1 MAFYSLLVNNAR
13 HPMNNPGGPPFQG
26 APHPYPHAPPPHAF
40 RPMPPPPANW
50 LPPGWTEHKAPD
62 GMPYY
67 YNAASGTSSWVKPTL
82 APPGPPGMGPPGMGP
97 PGMTPPFAPPP
108 HMMQGPPPPGVA
120 NYHQPQLY
128 PPGVAPPEPSIRAQD
143 SSTSKGKKT
152 KKAKKEK
159 AVKKYSS
166 RKRHRCT
173 TTHLCVLFDGSNIL
187 PYTSSSEPN
196 Q

>member
-1 MAFYSLLVNNAR
+1 MAFYSLLVNNAK

-82 APPGPPGMGPPGMGP
+82 APPGPPGMGPPGM
-97 PGMTPPFAPPP
+97 TPPFAPPP
-108 HMMQGPPPPGVA
+108 HMMQGPLPPGVA

-173 TTHLCVLFDGSNIL
+173 TTHLCVLFDGSNI
-187 PYTSSSEPN
+187 
-196 Q
+196 